1 MELPGIR
8 QGLNVLSHKKN
19 IKNKFKFEEG
29 MGNMYDKNNT
39 RINTIRDQERDQLM
53 EIEKEYN
60 QILEKYSRLQN
71 EFSKEYYSARNE
83 VQNCIAK
90 CSSNSGRYPS
100 NMKDSFRLRSS
111 CKVGC
116 QLKQPYIIKCKD
128 RWGKG
133 KCDDKMTR
141 NGSKLCLDG
150 NITTVG
156 LNYVEGEE
164 YTIDGVNMKDGCCDC
179 GGGSGGR
186 ATVKVGDSIVR
197 NCDHYKNV
205 EEKNACKSSPYEP
218 TLNGSAI
225 DTSLLK
231 NKYSNLVNENEKLIK
246 KAEELYERAKTFK
259 ESSTN
264 IKSNLAFKRKQLMDE
279 LEKYKTNYD
288 LTNMLGK
295 DPTRRAQ
302 LEDMLLKKRSG
313 ESSYYIYILLA
324 ISLGIITIY
333 QLRR

>member
-29 MGNMYDKNNT
+29 MNNMYDKHHIK
-39 RINTIRDQERDQLM
+39 INSKRDKEQDELM

-71 EFSKEYYSARNE
+71 EFSNEYYASRNE

-90 CSSNSGRYPS
+90 CSSNTGRYPM
-100 NMKDSFRLRSS
+100 NMKDSFRLRSA

-116 QLKQPYIIKCKD
+116 QLRKPYIIKCKD
-128 RWGKG
+128 KWDSG
-133 KCDDKMTR
+133 KCNEKMTR

-150 NITTVG
+150 TVTTAG
-156 LNYVEGEE
+156 LNYVEGEQ
-164 YTIDGVNMKDGCCDC
+164 YTIDGVNMKDACCEC
-179 GGGSGGR
+179 GGGKGGK
-186 ATVKVGDSIVR
+186 AKVKVGDSIVR
-197 NCDHYKNV
+197 SCDHYKNP
-205 EEKNACKSSPYEP
+205 EQKNACKSSPYEP
-218 TLNGSAI
+218 MLNGTAI
-225 DTSLLK
+225 DSSLLK
-231 NKYSNLVNENEKLIK
+231 NKYSNLVNENEKLIR
-246 KAEELYERAKTFK
+246 KAQELYERAQNFK

-279 LEKYKTNYD
+279 LEKYKNNYD
-288 LTNMLGK
+288 LSKMLK
-295 DPTRRAQ
+295 NPTRRAQ
-302 LEDMLLKKRSG
+302 LEDMLLKKKSS
-313 ESSYYIYILLA
+313 ETSYYIYILLA
-324 ISLGIITIY
+324 ISLGMITIY